1 MMFIFN
7 LVSLRKFEEA
17 LICCGHGLCIEAGNT
32 QLLSLRGKC
41 EEELLKIKN
50 QLKILNDR
58 SQAAEKN
65 WIAAWSIMLGSKDR
79 SNTNLCDK
87 SIPPIA
93 AGYASASQQPAQ
105 LREVL
110 PHFLSNE
117 ATGEC
122 NVGWPVVLLYP
133 QYSQIDV
140 IEGVSAD
147 DMLAI
152 HLAEMFP
159 ELADLYTQNDSMAVS
174 WDRDREYQVSQLAVY
189 APLEAAPRID
199 TLDEWL
205 DSCREQSALR
215 GELGVER
222 SEVALKAVRKRSDA
236 HELRL
241 SQSKTKKPLV
251 DMIKCSSS
259 SSSALSLNNF
269 SSELERVGYL
279 DVHLGCSFRNVLAC
293 PGHVVAGGLLTLL
306 VFVRGNSAHTK
317 FLDDIASNGH
327 GVWSLNP

>member
-1 MMFIFN
+1 MK
-7 LVSLRKFEEA
+7 V
-17 LICCGHGLCIEAGNT
+17 
-32 QLLSLRGKC
+32 
-41 EEELLKIKN
+41 KN
-50 QLKILNDR
+50 QLKILNER
-58 SQAAEKN
+58 SQAAEKH
-65 WIAAWSIMLGSKDR
+65 WIAAWSIMSATKDR
-79 SNTNLCDK
+79 SCTNVSEK
-87 SIPPIA
+87 SIAPIV
-93 AGYASASQQPAQ
+93 AGYASANQQPAQ

-117 ATGEC
+117 ATAEC

-140 IEGVSAD
+140 IEGVSAN

-189 APLEAAPRID
+189 APLEAAPRIN

-215 GELGVER
+215 GELGVES
-222 SEVALKAVRKRSDA
+222 SEVALKAARKRREA

-241 SQSKTKKPLV
+241 SQFKMRKPSV
-251 DMIKCSSS
+251 DPKNAGKAGGSSS
-259 SSSALSLNNF
+259 SSSSGGSGGGDGSAASSLGNF
-269 SSELERVGYL
+269 SSELDRVGYL
-279 DVHLGCSFRNVLAC
+279 DVHLGCTFQHVLAC
-293 PGHVVAGGLLTLL
+293 PGHVLAGGLLTLL

-317 FLDDIASNGH
+317 FLKDIASNGH